1 MQWKRWISCLRM
13 PAASSSQYWPMSSA
27 FSFRLSIFSCLSS
40 SSLMGVNSR
49 RSNLPSMSFD
59 NWPKAFFHSS
69 SWPDSFPRMSLMSLF
84 RSSKVV
90 SKVDLL
96 TLESK

>member
-1 MQWKRWISCLRM
+1 M
-13 PAASSSQYWPMSSA
+13 Y
-27 FSFRLSIFSCLSS
+27 FRNIYE
-40 SSLMGVNSR
+40 
-49 RSNLPSMSFD
+49 PSYH
-59 NWPKAFFHSS
+59 PYLARQLT
-69 SWPDSFPRMSLMSLF
+69 WPDSFPRMSLMSLF